1 MMASQVATLPAR
13 RMIFQKGSAAA
24 MFYTIIAITY
34 VVIFCLISLVALP
47 FTWIVRKIDTKKG
60 DYMSLRY
67 VQWGFRTV
75 LFLGAQKITVF
86 GKEHIPADRPVL
98 YVGNHRS
105 IFDIIV
111 SYAQVP
117 TLTGYIAKESISRL
131 PVISI
136 WMKRLYCLFMKR
148 DDLRQSLQIILTSI
162 DYLKQGISICIYPE
176 GTRNKTEDPVQPF
189 HAGSF
194 KPAEKTGCPIIPM
207 AITYS
212 KPVFEDHLPVLYRTH
227 IVLRF
232 GAPVETASLSPE
244 ERKKLPDHVQNIIRE
259 MYLENLDFL
268 KAN

>member
-1 MMASQVATLPAR
+1 
-13 RMIFQKGSAAA
+13 
-24 MFYTIIAITY
+24 MFFTIIAISY
-34 VVIFCLISLVALP
+34 VVFFCILSFFMLP
-47 FTWIVRKIDTKKG
+47 FTYFVRKADKKKG
-60 DYMSLRY
+60 DLMSLRF

-75 LFLGAQKITVF
+75 LFLGGQKITVL
-86 GKEHIPADRPVL
+86 GNENIPTDRPVF

-117 TLTGYIAKESISRL
+117 TPTGYIAKESIAKL

-148 DDLRQSLQIILTSI
+148 ENLKQSLQVILTSI
-162 DYLKQGISICIYPE
+162 EYLKQGISICIYPE
-176 GTRNKTEDPVQPF
+176 GTRNKTEEPVQSF

-212 KPVFEDHLPVLYRTH
+212 KSVFEDHLPILYRTH
-227 IVLRF
+227 IVLRY
-232 GAPVETASLSPE
+232 GTPVETAGLTPE
-244 ERKKLPDHVQNIIRE
+244 TRKKLPGDVQNVIRE
-259 MYLENLDFL
+259 MYLENLAFL
-268 KAN
+268 EKNGSL

>member
-1 MMASQVATLPAR
+1 
-13 RMIFQKGSAAA
+13 
-24 MFYTIIAITY
+24 MFFTIIAILY
-34 VVIFCLISLVALP
+34 VVIFCILSLFALP
-47 FTWIVRKIDTKKG
+47 FTFLVRKVNRNKG
-60 DYMSLRY
+60 DLMSLHF

-75 LFLGAQKITVF
+75 LFLGGQKVTVF
-86 GKEHIPADRPVL
+86 GKEHIPTDRPVF

-117 TLTGYIAKESISRL
+117 TLTGYIAKESIGKL

-148 DDLRQSLQIILTSI
+148 DDLKQSLQVILTAI

-176 GTRNKTEDPVQPF
+176 GTRNKTEEPVQPF

-194 KPAEKTGCPIIPM
+194 KPAEKTGSPVVPM

-212 KPVFEDHLPVLYRTH
+212 KPVFEDHLPRLYRTH
-227 IVLRF
+227 IVLRY
-232 GAPVETASLSPE
+232 GAPVETTSLTPE
-244 ERKKLPDHVQNIIRE
+244 ARKKLPGDVQNVIRE
-259 MYLENLDFL
+259 MYLENRAFL
-268 KAN
+268 EKNGFLSET